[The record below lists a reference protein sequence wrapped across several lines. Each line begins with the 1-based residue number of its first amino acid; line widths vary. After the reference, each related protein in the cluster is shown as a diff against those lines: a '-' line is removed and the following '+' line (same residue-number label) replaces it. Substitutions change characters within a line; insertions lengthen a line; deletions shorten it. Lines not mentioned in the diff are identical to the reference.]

1 MSGLLLYCCYVL
13 TLLLL
18 YFRSQRIRWITNL
31 THSVSSGLIASAIK
45 CGLFAGD
52 AQQPSLADA
61 LSEVIQGLCASSG
74 RRVCRWDLIQQLLQ
88 SVWNV
93 LVKCGEGE
101 DVNGCDLSTDVA
113 MARCHLGLA
122 LVHLL
127 CPSQPLDPLM
137 VNRAKL
143 QLYQLMVCAYHEHVC
158 LCDVCH
164 FFSYSLT
171 SQRTLSV

>member
-1 MSGLLLYCCYVL
+1 MSGLLLYCRYVL

-31 THSVSSGLIASAIK
+31 THSVSSGLIASVIK

-52 AQQPSLADA
+52 AQRPSLADA
-61 LSEVIQGLCASSG
+61 LSEVIQGLCAGSG
-74 RRVCRWDLIQQLLQ
+74 RLVCRWDLIQQLLQ

-93 LVKCGEGE
+93 LVKCEGEG
-101 DVNGCDLSTDVA
+101 VSGCDLSTDVT

-127 CPSQPLDPLM
+127 CPSRPLDPLM

-158 LCDVCH
+158 QCDMCVT
-164 FFSYSLT
+164 SPSLT

>member
-1 MSGLLLYCCYVL
+1 M
-13 TLLLL
+13 
-18 YFRSQRIRWITNL
+18 
-31 THSVSSGLIASAIK
+31 
-45 CGLFAGD
+45 
-52 AQQPSLADA
+52 
-61 LSEVIQGLCASSG
+61 
-74 RRVCRWDLIQQLLQ
+74 CRWDLIQQLLQ
-88 SVWNV
+88 SVWDV

-101 DVNGCDLSTDVA
+101 GVSGCDLLTVVA
-113 MARCHLGLA
+113 KARCHLGLA

-164 FFSYSLT
+164 FSFSSLT
-171 SQRTLSV
+171 SQRTFSI

>member
-1 MSGLLLYCCYVL
+1 M
-13 TLLLL
+13 

-31 THSVSSGLIASAIK
+31 THSVSSGLVTSVMK
-45 CGLFAGD
+45 CGLLAGD
-52 AQQPSLADA
+52 TQRPSLADA
-61 LSEVIQGLCASSG
+61 LSEVIQGLCASSE
-74 RRVCRWDLIQQLLQ
+74 RRMCRWDLVQQLLQ

-93 LVKCGEGE
+93 LVKCGEG
-101 DVNGCDLSTDVA
+101 VNGCDLSTDVA
-113 MARCHLGLA
+113 KARCHLGLA

-158 LCDVCH
+158 LCDV
-164 FFSYSLT
+164 
-171 SQRTLSV
+171 